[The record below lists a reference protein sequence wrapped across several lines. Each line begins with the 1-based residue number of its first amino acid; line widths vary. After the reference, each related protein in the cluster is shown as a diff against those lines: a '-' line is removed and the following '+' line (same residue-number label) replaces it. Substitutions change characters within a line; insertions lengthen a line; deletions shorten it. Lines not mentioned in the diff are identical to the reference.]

1 MNENQTPPV
10 RGPVIKVLGVGGAGG
25 NAAAHLAAAGFAA
38 VDFVAINTDTAALG
52 TCPLATKHQ
61 LGAVL
66 TRGLGAG
73 GDPEVGRTAAE
84 TDAETLRGFCADAEV
99 VLILAGLGG
108 GTGTGAAP
116 ILAQLAKESGALVLA
131 AVTLPFEC
139 EGKRRMRQA
148 QLGLE
153 RLRRVADA
161 VITLP
166 NQRVLQVVDEE
177 TRLSKTFDVAN
188 DLLAQGLLGLSRLFQ
203 PGGLIPAS
211 FADLCAVVR
220 GRHTESCMATAE
232 IAVPADAGELV
243 ERLLAHPCLEGGK
256 ALDDAE
262 AVLVNLAGGPEL
274 TMAEVNRVME
284 RINARCEEAEVVLG
298 ATVDPALTGR
308 LVLTVVVAK
317 RRAATNEQVPVTRSD
332 AAPSPAE
339 ESEFHFSTPAA
350 RSAPRLVP
358 PAPTLTAEQAEQLL
372 GGQAGARG
380 RRKSSK
386 ARQQQLPLEIVSKG
400 RFEKSEPTIH
410 HGEDLDVP
418 TFMRRNVPLN

>member
-1 MNENQTPPV
+1 MNENQISLA
-10 RGPVIKVLGVGGAGG
+10 RGTTIKVIGVGGAGG
-25 NAAAHLAAAGFAA
+25 NVAAHLAAADFTA

-52 TCPLATKHQ
+52 ACVLATKHQ
-61 LGAVL
+61 LGAAL

-84 TDAETLRGFCADAEV
+84 ADAETLRGFCADAEV

-131 AVTLPFEC
+131 MVTLPFEC

-166 NQRVLQVVDEE
+166 NQRVLQVLDEGAC
-177 TRLSKTFDVAN
+177 LAKTFATAN
-188 DLLAQGLLGLSRLFQ
+188 DLLVQSLFGLARLFQ
-203 PGGLIPAS
+203 SGGLIPAS
-211 FADLCAVVR
+211 FADLCTVVR

-232 IAVPADAGELV
+232 IVAPADADELV

-256 ALDDAE
+256 ALDAAE
-262 AVLVNLAGGPEL
+262 AVLVSLAGGPEL
-274 TMAEVNRVME
+274 TMAEVDRVME

-298 ATVDPALTGR
+298 ATVDAALTGR
-308 LVLTVVVAK
+308 LLLTVVVAK
-317 RRAATNEQVPVTRSD
+317 RKTTTNEQLPVTRAG
-332 AAPSPAE
+332 AAPSSGE
-339 ESEFHFSTPAA
+339 ESDFHFSTAA
-350 RSAPRLVP
+350 TRSTTRLVP
-358 PAPTLTAEQAEQLL
+358 PAPTLTAQQTEQLL
-372 GGQAGARG
+372 GGQSGTRG
-380 RRKSSK
+380 RRKSAK

>member
-1 MNENQTPPV
+1 MNENQISLV
-10 RGPVIKVLGVGGAGG
+10 RGTVIKVLGVGGAGG
-25 NAAAHLAAAGFAA
+25 NLAVHLAAAGFAA
-38 VDFVAINTDTAALG
+38 ADFVAINTDATALG
-52 TCPLATKHQ
+52 ACTLAAKHQ
-61 LGAVL
+61 LGAAL

-84 TDAETLRGFCADAEV
+84 ADVEMVRGFCADAEV

-116 ILAQLAKESGALVLA
+116 VLAQLAKESGALVLA

-166 NQRVLQVVDEE
+166 NQHVLQVVDED
-177 TRLSKTFDVAN
+177 TRLAKTFDTAN
-188 DLLAQGLLGLSRLFQ
+188 DLLVQGLLGLARLFQ

-232 IAVPADAGELV
+232 IVPPAGADELV
-243 ERLLAHPCLEGGK
+243 ERLLAHPCLQGGK

-262 AVLVNLAGGPEL
+262 ALLVSLAGGPEL
-274 TMAEVNRVME
+274 TMAEVNRVMD
-284 RINARCEEAEVVLG
+284 RLNARCEEAEVVLG
-298 ATVDPALTGR
+298 AAVDAALTGR
-308 LVLTVVVAK
+308 LVLTVVVA
-317 RRAATNEQVPVTRSD
+317 RRKVAAAEQLPVTR
-332 AAPSPAE
+332 AGIAPQPAE
-339 ESEFHFSTPAA
+339 ESDFHFSTPAT
-350 RSAPRLVP
+350 RSATRLVP
-358 PAPTLTAEQAEQLL
+358 PAPMLTVHQTEQLL
-372 GGQAGARG
+372 GGQAGTRA
-380 RRKSSK
+380 RRKSAR

>member
-10 RGPVIKVLGVGGAGG
+10 RGTLIKVLGVGGAGT
-25 NAAAHLAAAGFAA
+25 NMAAHLAAAGFAA
-38 VDFVAINTDTAALG
+38 VDFVAINTDTAALAACG
-52 TCPLATKHQ
+52 LATKHQ
-61 LGAVL
+61 LGAAL

-73 GDPEVGRTAAE
+73 GDPEVGRAAAE
-84 TDAETLRGFCADAEV
+84 ADAETLRGLCSGAEV

-116 ILAQLAKESGALVLA
+116 VLAKLAKESGALVLA
-131 AVTLPFEC
+131 AATLPFDC

-153 RLRRVADA
+153 RLRRAADA

-166 NQRVLQVVDEE
+166 NQHVLQVVSEG
-177 TRLSKTFDVAN
+177 TSFVKTFEAAN
-188 DLLAQGLLGLSRLFQ
+188 GFMGEGMLGLARLFR

-211 FADLCAVVR
+211 FADLCALVR
-220 GRHTESCMATAE
+220 GRHTESCMASAE
-232 IAVPADAGELV
+232 IAVPADVGELV
-243 ERLLAHPCLEGGK
+243 ERLLAHPCLESGRG
-256 ALDDAE
+256 LDDAE
-262 AVLVNLAGGPEL
+262 AVLVSLAGGPEL
-274 TMAEVNRVME
+274 TMAEVSRVME
-284 RINARCEEAEVVLG
+284 RINAHCEEVVLG

-317 RRAATNEQVPVTRSD
+317 RRAATKEQLPVTRSD
-332 AAPSPAE
+332 GVLPPAE
-339 ESEFHFSTPAA
+339 ESEFHFSTPAT
-350 RSAPRLVP
+350 RSPTRLVP